1 MSIEKFCFGCGPS
14 NVTFTLLW
22 SSISS
27 YIKNDIKK
35 LNVKNYLIN
44 AIIVKCFEL
53 FMNVLFAYH
62 LWTKLSVIFNY
73 IIDIVW
79 TVNEHEHELNIQFN
93 LEISTVEWERKRVC
107 QSHELPDSL
116 KRFHRKIQSIT
127 MIKQFTQNVD
137 VNIRVYSWYLS
148 RAHSIEWINTHWFRG
163 IYPNT

>member
-1 MSIEKFCFGCGPS
+1 MSIEKFCLGYGPS

-93 LEISTVEWERKRVC
+93 LEISTVEWKREREREFA
-107 QSHELPDSL
+107 SHTNFQIHLNVFTE
-116 KRFHRKIQSIT
+116 IQSIT
-127 MIKQFTQNVD
+127 MIKQFTQ
-137 VNIRVYSWYLS
+137 
-148 RAHSIEWINTHWFRG
+148 
-163 IYPNT
+163 